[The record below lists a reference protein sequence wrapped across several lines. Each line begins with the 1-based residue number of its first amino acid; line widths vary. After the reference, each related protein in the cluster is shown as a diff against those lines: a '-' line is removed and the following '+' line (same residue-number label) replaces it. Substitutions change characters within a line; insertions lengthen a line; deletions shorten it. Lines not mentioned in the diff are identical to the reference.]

1 MTKTSSSSIKGA
13 APPTRSQVSPTRTY
27 PNSQPYSGNATV
39 RRTYDRQIQ
48 TKEVR
53 TYSSGGSYP
62 RSYERESRLYR
73 THDDRIRNE
82 SNTRERG
89 GLLFERQNYPSD
101 PVTEYSRRYP
111 PIKHNATDRVF
122 NQQPGQPPSKK
133 DNPPSRKEESAP
145 PARREENNPP
155 SRRSEFEKQPVREN
169 QAPSYRQEAPSKPD
183 SVIQGAYPRKRNRTD
198 TGPIYQPRTKGI
210 AAPSRV
216 YDNPSREN
224 QKTQSHNQTTLLTK
238 RPPQLALPV
247 LKELKGSDQFKIQ
260 DQGFY
265 KGFYLRIGYVHY
277 DPFWCDYHFGYNFY
291 YFYPSFGCYFSPYY
305 WYWCVPP
312 YIWYSRIIVV
322 SPRIIV
328 IINDPVRW
336 VYCGYGAYHDYYGYT
351 YSRHYDGYSA
361 LDRALSDLVDAF
373 KYSDVR
379 ALERLAPP
387 GGRVDIFME
396 GKYAYT
402 VSTDDY
408 FDMTADLIQS
418 VYTENFQIVRVRKAR
433 SGEYRVIARHDYLDP
448 WNERQTTWLNF
459 TLDFQNGRYVIV
471 EAGSSRQQID
481 W

>member
-1 MTKTSSSSIKGA
+1 MP
-13 APPTRSQVSPTRTY
+13 APPKVFENPH
-27 PNSQPYSGNATV
+27 
-39 RRTYDRQIQ
+39 
-48 TKEVR
+48 
-53 TYSSGGSYP
+53 
-62 RSYERESRLYR
+62 RE
-73 THDDRIRNE
+73 D
-82 SNTRERG
+82 
-89 GLLFERQNYPSD
+89 QN
-101 PVTEYSRRYP
+101 
-111 PIKHNATDRVF
+111 I
-122 NQQPGQPPSKK
+122 
-133 DNPPSRKEESAP
+133 
-145 PARREENNPP
+145 
-155 SRRSEFEKQPVREN
+155 
-169 QAPSYRQEAPSKPD
+169 
-183 SVIQGAYPRKRNRTD
+183 
-198 TGPIYQPRTKGI
+198 
-210 AAPSRV
+210 
-216 YDNPSREN
+216 
-224 QKTQSHNQTTLLTK
+224 QSHNETSLLSK
-238 RPPQLALPV
+238 RPPKLLIPV
-247 LKELKGSDQFKIQ
+247 LKELKGSEQFKIQ

-265 KGFYLRIGYVHY
+265 KGFFLRVGYVHY

-312 YIWYSRIIVV
+312 YIWHSRIIIV

-328 IINDPVRW
+328 IINEPVKW
-336 VYCGYGAYHDYYGYT
+336 VYCGYGAYYDYYGYT

-459 TLDFQNGRYVIV
+459 TLDFQSGRYVIV
-471 EAGSSRQQID
+471 EAGSNREQID